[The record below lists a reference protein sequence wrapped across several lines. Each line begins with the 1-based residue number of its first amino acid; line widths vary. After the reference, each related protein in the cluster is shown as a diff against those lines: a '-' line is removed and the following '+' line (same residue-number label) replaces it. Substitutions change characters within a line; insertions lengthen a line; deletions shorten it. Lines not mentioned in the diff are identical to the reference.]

1 MMSPARFGGR
11 RILVTGSTRGIGHA
25 VAQRLLAEGAEVFI
39 HGRNAEMVTR
49 AADSLEAIHGKRV
62 SGLAADL
69 GDRGE
74 VRRLC
79 EAVGGV
85 DALINCAGVLESR
98 PLAEADATHWQRVM
112 EINCTAPWL
121 LSRGLLPVLRERN
134 GVIVN
139 VSSDAGLLGYAEHSV
154 YCAAKGALI
163 GLTRALAVELAP
175 RVRVLCV
182 CPGPVETDML
192 RDAMAASL
200 QPESIRQGWERTTLL
215 NRLAS
220 SAEIAAA
227 IAFAASPDC
236 SFATGDLIVVDGGAT
251 AGRRV

>member
-1 MMSPARFGGR
+1 MSMTRFEGR

-25 VAQRLLAEGAEVFI
+25 VALRLLAEGAEVI
-39 HGRNAEMVTR
+39 LHGRNPEAVAR
-49 AADSLEAIHGKRV
+49 AAEPLKAMHGHRV
-62 SGLAADL
+62 TGLAADL
-69 GDRGE
+69 ADRGQ
-74 VRRLC
+74 VRSLC
-79 EAVGGV
+79 GAAGAVDG
-85 DALINCAGVLESR
+85 LINCAGVLESR
-98 PLAEADATHWQRVM
+98 PLAEADALHWQRVM
-112 EINCTAPWL
+112 DVNCTAPWL
-121 LSRGLLPVLRERN
+121 LSRGLLPVLRERK

-175 RVRVLCV
+175 TVRVLCV
-182 CPGPVETDML
+182 CPGPVETDMM
-192 RDAMAASL
+192 RDAEAASPD
-200 QPESIRQGWERTTLL
+200 PESVRGEWERLTLL

-220 SAEIAAA
+220 PGEIAAA

-236 SFATGDLIVVDGGAT
+236 SFGTGDLIVVDGGAT

>member
-1 MMSPARFGGR
+1 MDMARFEGR

-25 VAQRLLAEGAEVFI
+25 VALRLLAEGADVII
-39 HGRNAEMVTR
+39 HGRSAEAVAR
-49 AADSLEAIHGKRV
+49 AVDPLKAMHGNRV

-69 GDRGE
+69 ADRGQ
-74 VRRLC
+74 VRALC
-79 EAVGGV
+79 EAAGV
-85 DALINCAGVLESR
+85 VDGLINCAGVLESR
-98 PLAEADATHWQRVM
+98 PLARADAEHWQRVM

-121 LSRGLLPVLRERN
+121 LSRGLLPVLRERA

-175 RVRVLCV
+175 KVRVLCV
-182 CPGPVETDML
+182 CPGPVETDMMK
-192 RDAMAASL
+192 DAMSASA
-200 QPESIRQGWERTTLL
+200 QPESVRGAWARLTLL
-215 NRLAS
+215 NRVAS
-220 SAEIAAA
+220 PGEIAAA